1 MRLLKLFALL
11 ATLAT
16 AAAAAAQ
23 ADVGAP
29 WGPETPNFNLEVVLR
44 PAASGPDNGFGLV
57 KFRQPND
64 ADKIIYLDTWVRD
77 LAGGHSY
84 VLERAVDTNLDG
96 QCTSTSWLTLGTIE
110 TDLAG
115 TGQATLSRS
124 VAMLPMGIKFDIHFR
139 VRDAASPAA
148 ALESGCYQFAV
159 SQ

>member
-1 MRLLKLFALL
+1 MRLLNLFAVL
-11 ATLAT
+11 ATMAT

-44 PAASGPDNGFGLV
+44 PAAGGPDNGFGLV

-77 LAGGHSY
+77 LVPGHHY
-84 VLERAVDTNLDG
+84 FLERAVDTNLDG
-96 QCTSTSWLTLGTIE
+96 ACTSTGWLSLGEIATGL
-110 TDLAG
+110 DG
-115 TGQATLSRS
+115 TGRAALSRS
-124 VAMLPMGIKFDIHFR
+124 VAMLPTGMKFDIHFR
-139 VRDAASPAA
+139 VVDAGTV
-148 ALESGCYQFAV
+148 ALESGCYQYAV